1 MVDLLNEYA
10 SNSPHISAETID
22 PDTQKDRFNK
32 LVEEVTN
39 RYGGEVKGYK
49 AVLAGLKDQDAA
61 VSKFATAE
69 AELYKALPIDAI
81 QDEELHQTALAGF
94 LTVVSIPSQIKD
106 MEEAIDGYTSQQIPS
121 YKDAVDQARATYTNI
136 GQLLDVFSHNAMS
149 LAVTKGIPK
158 EFLAYAGP
166 ATKRVAEAQK
176 IVEGVLAQVGQ
187 LKDIT
192 QINEF
197 RDQLRTKSI
206 LVMTNDGYRILSYD
220 QVWRM
225 PQSTPYVLAPTASQA
240 RMTFAG
246 EQQITMAI
254 AALTGGPRR
263 LVVFTRP
270 GADPLVTSQGYGQAA
285 PFGAVAQR
293 LRDDNFEVMD
303 KDLSGQWASRQQEQ
317 ENPNPTPEP
326 TDEQM
331 KTAIWVVLRTD
342 RDAANGGFG
351 INQMLAKHLHDG
363 GSALVLLWPR
373 CDNMDDVLAP
383 FGIHAQTDY
392 IVVHELAER
401 AAQRTLDPLQTAM
414 QQLQIALSFN
424 EYGNHPLARPLD
436 GLAFLTAN
444 VCPITTI
451 QADGAISTPLMPV
464 PLTPH
469 AWATSNVEGAYPVSS
484 NREREFR

>member
-1 MVDLLNEYA
+1 MEVGSQKQRWVKYGSNVLLSCVVVIALAGVATYLAQANPLRLDTTLGGTQSLRPQTIQFIHDLKADVKIIALYPKLRSEGRQQEDYQPVVDLLNEYA

-263 LVVFTRP
+263 LVVFTHRGP
-270 GADPLVTSQGYGQAA
+270 
-285 PFGAVAQR
+285 
-293 LRDDNFEVMD
+293 
-303 KDLSGQWASRQQEQ
+303 
-317 ENPNPTPEP
+317 
-326 TDEQM
+326 
-331 KTAIWVVLRTD
+331 
-342 RDAANGGFG
+342 
-351 INQMLAKHLHDG
+351 
-363 GSALVLLWPR
+363 
-373 CDNMDDVLAP
+373 
-383 FGIHAQTDY
+383 IH
-392 IVVHELAER
+392 
-401 AAQRTLDPLQTAM
+401 
-414 QQLQIALSFN
+414 
-424 EYGNHPLARPLD
+424 
-436 GLAFLTAN
+436 
-444 VCPITTI
+444 
-451 QADGAISTPLMPV
+451 
-464 PLTPH
+464 
-469 AWATSNVEGAYPVSS
+469 W
-484 NREREFR
+484 